1 MLGPRRVLLRSGEGS
16 GRVAY
21 DCLRTT
27 VGKMLD
33 ASLVLAGGAADDG
46 LVSLRGTVI
55 SWMDTGANVVGAAL
69 GVGICGGTIGVG
81 IGTVGGCG

>member
-1 MLGPRRVLLRSGEGS
+1 MLLRSGEGS

-33 ASLVLAGGAADDG
+33 VSLFPARGVADDG

-55 SWMDTGANVVGAAL
+55 SWTDTGAGAIGAA
-69 GVGICGGTIGVG
+69 VGKGTRGGADAGIGTIG
-81 IGTVGGCG
+81 GCG